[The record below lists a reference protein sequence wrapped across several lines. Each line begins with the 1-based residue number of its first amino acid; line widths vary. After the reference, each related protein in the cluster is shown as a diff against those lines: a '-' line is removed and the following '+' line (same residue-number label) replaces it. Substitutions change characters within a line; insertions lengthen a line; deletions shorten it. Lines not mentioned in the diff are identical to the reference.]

1 MNIDRIRVED
11 RHRADLGDLSDLSA
25 SIAAL
30 GLLQPIVVTTDG
42 RLIAGQRRLEAC
54 RSLGWTEVD
63 VHFITD
69 REDAI
74 SLVEME
80 RDENICRK
88 DMTPTEK
95 IRLGL
100 KLEAL
105 ARPEAKK
112 RQGGHGA
119 APGRPANTSVPP
131 NGSVQDRYDTREI
144 VAPAVGLSTASY
156 SRGKQ
161 LITAAEAGDET
172 AKTQVAEMDRTQKI
186 TKPYQTWKGHNV
198 NRGAA
203 AKSKRN
209 PFGTV
214 VPPTS
219 KRSNVK
225 NFKGRKPPEAM
236 ENAIATLAG
245 ITMPMRTLCADDLRE
260 IPDEVR
266 TRWTEELDQAI
277 TTLRQVRDLIKE
289 TS

>member
-11 RHRADLGDLSDLSA
+11 RHRTDLGDLSDLSA

-105 ARPEAKK
+105 ARPEAKE
-112 RQGGHGA
+112 RQVEAGREHGRGIA
-119 APGRPANTSVPP
+119 SVPANGTYRE
-131 NGSVQDRYDTREI
+131 RYDTREI

-156 SRGKQ
+156 SRGKK
-161 LITAAEAGDET
+161 LITAAEAGDEI
-172 AKTQVAEMDRTQKI
+172 AKTQVAEMDRTGKI
-186 TKPYQTWKGHNV
+186 TKPFQTWQGHPV
-198 NRGAA
+198 NRGPA

-209 PFGTV
+209 PFGTT
-214 VPPTS
+214 VPPSS
-219 KRSNVK
+219 KRSTVK
-225 NFKGRKPPEAM
+225 NFKGRKPPAAM

-245 ITMPMRTLCADDLRE
+245 ITMPMRTLCAEDLHE